1 MGSAALKLF
10 VVLVYA
16 FLFLP
21 IVVVVM
27 TSFSASP
34 MFSFPPTSFTID
46 WYFKIPSGF
55 FGALKVSL
63 IVATTTSACATILG
77 ASLGLSLA
85 RSKSRFLKTLVGSLS
100 LAPLTVPHLV
110 LGVGL
115 FYSSLLIW
123 DLTGIGLAG
132 SVFGLILGHTAIAI
146 PYVVR
151 TVLASTAHFDRSVEE
166 AALNLGAS
174 NAYVLRR
181 ISLPILLPGV
191 ISGGFFA
198 FLVSFDEVPITIFM
212 GGGDAATT
220 LPLKILTSI
229 QYDMSPN
236 VMAIASMI
244 IIASLAAMVV
254 VERVFGLERLFG
266 AGRA

>member
-1 MGSAALKLF
+1 MGSFILKCFVALI
-10 VVLVYA
+10 YA

-21 IVVVVM
+21 ICVVVL

-34 MFSFPPTSFTID
+34 MFSFPPTSFTLD
-46 WYFKIPSGF
+46 WYFKIPDGF
-55 FGALKVSL
+55 FAALKVSL
-63 IVATTTSACATILG
+63 IVSSTTAVCATILG
-77 ASLGLSLA
+77 TSLALPLA
-85 RSKSRFLKTLVGSLS
+85 RSRNRVLKAIVGPLS

-115 FYSSLLIW
+115 LYSSLLVW
-123 DLTGIGLAG
+123 DLTGVGLAG
-132 SVFGLILGHTAIAI
+132 TRVGLIIGHVAIAT

-151 TVLASTAHFDRSVEE
+151 SVLASTAHFDRSLEE

-181 ISLPILLPGV
+181 ISLPILLPGM
-191 ISGGFFA
+191 IAGGFFA

-212 GGGDAATT
+212 GGGSTATT
-220 LPLKILTSI
+220 LPLKILTSV
-229 QYDMSPN
+229 QYDMSPD

-244 IIASLAAMVV
+244 IFISLAAMVV
-254 VERVFGLERLFG
+254 MERTIGLERLFS